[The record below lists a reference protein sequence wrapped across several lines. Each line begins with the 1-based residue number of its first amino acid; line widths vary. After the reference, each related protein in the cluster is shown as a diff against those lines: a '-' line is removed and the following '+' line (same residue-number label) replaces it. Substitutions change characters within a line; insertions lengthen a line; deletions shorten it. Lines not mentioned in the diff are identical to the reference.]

1 MVFESVVRDE
11 LRSAVDRVGEGV
23 GVVEWLPLTILSSI
37 SVSEEDE
44 EEISGEA
51 GRRVGTDEE
60 ARWCVVTDEETNSRW
75 WKCDSTVVG
84 NGGWE
89 RWFVISDIDVRFLA
103 VVIGSV
109 DTCCCF
115 GWLFVRLWRVNWS
128 FWLPFVVL
136 ELRLVVVEELDRLS
150 FSSCS
155 KIYT

>member
-1 MVFESVVRDE
+1 LVFESVVRDE

-23 GVVEWLPLTILSSI
+23 GVVEWLSLTTLSSI

-60 ARWCVVTDEETNSRW
+60 VNSRW
-75 WKCDSTVVG
+75 WKWDSTVVG

-89 RWFVISDIDVRFLA
+89 RWFVISDIDVRFLPT
-103 VVIGSV
+103 VVGSM

-115 GWLFVRLWRVNWS
+115 GWLFVRLRRVNWS